1 MYDPNHRLYKF
12 GSTDVGNNRASFKSQ
27 LRISYK
33 VNAHLISYLITY
45 KPDSPILIE
54 DKTLG

>member
-12 GSTDVGNNRASFKSQ
+12 GSTDVGNNRASFKSP

-33 VNAHLISYLITY
+33 VNAHLIVTCKS
-45 KPDSPILIE
+45 DSPILTE
-54 DKTLG
+54 DEKTLE